1 MNVTFKTNHIDSFKI
16 IDMEIASGSTN
27 PEEFATALEASKQ
40 EFVGPFVMLLGG
52 RGPVWGYGMMMHE
65 THASKAVAT
74 LDPRIGYVV
83 VQSHDANYK
92 VGQIIPVPLIEG

>member
-27 PEEFATALEASKQ
+27 PEEFAAAIELSKK

-52 RGPVWGYGMMMHE
+52 RGPVWGYGMMLHE
-65 THASKAVAT
+65 AHASKAVAT
-74 LDPRIGYVV
+74 LDPRLGYVV